1 MKLSK
6 NLMRLLQVNSMTA
19 IAADRLSPRNLT
31 SRMLRHLY
39 ALLLLAV
46 MTIAGS
52 GSAWGQSL
60 MPTTRYTL
68 DNVGDNPFALVN
80 LSVSKALYGKDAQ
93 NAAFDTYATAFVSA
107 NTGYTFVLEK
117 PTNGDYDD
125 NDYLLKF
132 IKPDGEDYSLWG
144 NSQCY
149 LNSQPGGNIF
159 ILGKNG
165 ADQVNGGNFT
175 NGQDLNDGAVWTL
188 IANDGAFKLK
198 NKGTNKYL
206 NGITSV
212 SDEASAASWSLCS
225 LGEGLTVNFS
235 SNNEEWGTVT
245 AAVNGE
251 EISSGTK
258 VPYGTNVELTAHPKY
273 GYVFKNWSNSST
285 ELTRTWTV
293 TVSGHPSATFA
304 EAPSGYVV
312 TFSGLYGGG
321 TVTATVNGEPINSG
335 DYVDGGTEVTFTA
348 VPTGDNLPW
357 KWTVDGAEF
366 YTGATKAVT
375 VEKDITVNH
384 QFGSVYVNVYTNNAS
399 LGTVNIAHGE
409 VNATTFHVTPYS
421 GDFTLTAVPTA
432 NGVFKGWYK
441 DADHTQKIEDAE
453 ATYSIHNPEGTNN
466 YFALFAAPAH
476 NYHPKPQCFNKP
488 LDLTHIEAG
497 NKVTYTYSDG
507 ATVETGD
514 EDGYIAIY
522 FSEAYNLK
530 ELNGWRIGCSEEQ
543 RSNVKSVGFFHNG
556 SLVTSDY
563 LYNNAWGRDLAN
575 DIKAQLTA
583 VDEVRFYFN
592 KNTTTQFNYIMFN
605 IDHELGKKDPILVSP
620 TANEMEIMEGSTLQL
635 RISDNQ
641 GFWREYTDNT
651 YSEKT
656 NRISGEWKPL
666 YDITGLKPGDYYF
679 GVIDDGNCAIGNHHA
694 TELVKVHVHVNELPN
709 CTVTTTQ
716 NSADKGTVNAN
727 GGKLDITYQHE
738 IEGKTV
744 TVQVKNTEN
753 VWNDHDGITCDGFRM
768 TQANNTELLVNAP
781 AGYRVKYVKVNFC
794 KDSYYNVSFN
804 GGSAIPSGTA
814 DFVEYTQN
822 ATNQYKDMVRMVIR
836 GVTDQTECTELHINS
851 VYVKIERM
859 KLDEDRTITSSGRER
874 KYWIYVPENVMKGTA
889 KNVPVVFSLHGGGED
904 YKPTNIASLNFNTL
918 ADQNNFIVVYPC
930 AENQLF
936 PLFNPNPAP
945 AWLCTGKKNDD
956 TQLFEDIIEELNN
969 NTEGYSID
977 ETKIY
982 MAGFS
987 VGGMMAYAAANC
999 MSDKIAAFA
1008 SISGFPMNETHLRH
1022 HGKRPVPFLHVHG
1035 TKDDF
1040 VRYTHMPTIID
1051 NMIFRNGLS
1060 STPAKTTGSADLYGD
1075 QTTTF
1080 TKYVYGNESDKSQ
1093 TPYVYYEVGTG
1104 FGSGMGHND
1113 WCRLGDDDVEKVMW
1127 NFFSGRSLP
1136 NTISEQWEIK
1146 TDINTQNFSGLKN
1159 GWQINTSTGVLA
1171 QYGES
1176 GGYTN
1181 TGQNVYHSI
1190 QLKGGQQYLKF
1201 NITGNATNYIMVR
1214 VVKLA
1219 ELSAFDELRPSPISY
1234 TEKVILDNKAYKV
1247 KENGSLSIPFDAEE
1261 GEYLVSIMKGGQ
1273 YDNTT
1278 INNIVI
1284 SQTGSKDCEEYTG
1297 AINTDFTGYFNY
1309 NNRLFAQWNFDLS
1322 DGYRTN
1328 ARKLEENARTD
1339 ADMWHADLSNTNYVA
1354 AHDDIPAKEATFGT
1368 IIFENQKVIGNLEA
1382 SDTDIESYGEL
1393 TYNCT
1398 GETLEPL
1405 AIAAGLKFKAGVGQ
1419 VKIHVDLAN
1428 GQVSGAHLE
1437 LAAGVKMHI
1446 PYVENSYR
1454 NDKNENKV
1462 IPSGDGAN
1470 LGDFSNCMH
1479 HINRD
1484 IIYIAMKEG
1493 NVWQY
1498 ITNKCL
1504 DEDHTDQDLFR
1515 SGGDEFV
1522 NGKTYNKADYMGIQG
1537 TPCFVEFNKTGVI
1550 DRIGVNRNM
1559 IYSFYTEYINEL
1571 GMAKPNTRFRVV
1583 GSPWGSRVA
1592 DEGVYTKYEG
1602 AIAMTYGGWMNSEG
1616 GSTYTKWD
1624 DTETTDAWSDLGV
1637 INYEP
1642 DNTAVHFKTWGNMK
1656 PSQAG
1661 TKSIAAIDGF
1671 PVAALLYTEARSG
1684 SLLPS
1689 SLAPANSDKKTD
1701 NNIEYVKAK
1710 DDNGAYVLNENQQ
1723 QVWLPN
1729 YFPEC
1734 PGEYM
1739 VPTTSAPYKENVTP
1753 WSLPS
1758 RGGYAKFEPS
1768 IPGVLNMNV
1777 VQNGG
1782 HDYYIADEFGKLVD
1796 QNTIF
1801 SITGTKQAIDKSN
1814 GCYKIANTD
1823 YVKHSLNVEPGKTY
1837 YIFSNTT
1844 GLGIVGFYFEP
1855 YVNHDGTER
1864 GRIYVG
1870 VNEEAYKLKAGEAYA
1885 LPANVNRTETITSP
1899 GENGDVSYTIKY
1911 SQKAVKVNLRRA
1923 FNANQ
1928 WETICLPYSMNQVQ
1942 MEQVFGEGTRVVLL
1956 RDVQDQE
1963 HSVDNKVTMTLVCH
1977 ENQDILAGYPYL
1989 IRPTQPVPNGVE
2001 TISSLPTTAPTPL
2014 VINSVG
2020 PNTNSYADKTY
2031 GGMTNWN
2038 FKGHYSGSVDVANG
2052 SYVVSQGVLKLVAGT
2067 TKISGY
2073 RAWMENAI
2081 PSQLKRVQLFIGADG
2096 EEDDSATDVDEISI
2110 DDLLEQSG
2118 IFTNESTVYG
2128 INGQVVRK
2136 NATNLNG
2143 LPKGIYVVN
2152 GKKYIIK

>member
-1 MKLSK
+1 MKETKQKANHLIR
-6 NLMRLLQVNSMTA
+6 MVALL
-19 IAADRLSPRNLT
+19 
-31 SRMLRHLY
+31 
-39 ALLLLAV
+39 ALLLVGVNVSWAQ
-46 MTIAGS
+46 I
-52 GSAWGQSL
+52 
-60 MPTTRYTL
+60 PTTRKDL
-68 DNVGDNPFALVN
+68 GSLGSDAFALVN
-80 LSVSKALYGKDAQ
+80 ANDGGKILYGTDAQ
-93 NAAFDTYATAFVSA
+93 NAGYNFYSTAVSGTYS
-107 NTGYTFVLEK
+107 GYTFVLET
-117 PTNGDYDD
+117 PQNGSYDS

-132 IKPDGEDYSLWG
+132 KNKDGNDYSLWG

-165 ADQVNGGNFT
+165 KIGETEDHYN
-175 NGQDLNDGAVWTL
+175 NGQDLNNGAVWTI
-188 IANDGAFKLK
+188 IANGDGTYKLK
-198 NKGTNKYL
+198 NKGTEKYL
-206 NGITSV
+206 NGLSSV
-212 SDEASAASWSLCS
+212 DNKADAANWSFCT
-225 LGEGLTVNFS
+225 LGAGCKVDFK
-235 SNNEEWGTVT
+235 SNQPLYGAVT
-245 AAVNGE
+245 GKRLDTNADVETGVV
-251 EISSGTK
+251 
-258 VPYGTNVELTAHPKY
+258 VPYGTQLELTAHPNS
-273 GYVFKNWSNSST
+273 GYVFKNWSNGET
-285 ELTRTWTV
+285 GLTRVLTV
-293 TVSGHPSATFA
+293 TGNGDPSGTFA
-304 EAPSGYVV
+304 EIPSYTV
-312 TFSGLYGGG
+312 TFGPNTIGWG
-321 TVTATVNGEPINSG
+321 TVTAKRLDTDAAITSG
-335 DYVDGGTEVTFTA
+335 DQVPSGTKVQFTATAASSEYLVWGWQVDGADNWSLPNPYTVTEDVTITHNFTTGIKINVYTNDGTLGSVNVSGGGQNGTTIHITPWPGTVTFTA
-348 VPTGDNLPW
+348 TPANSEVTFVGWYSNSECTEEYL
-357 KWTVDGAEF
+357 V
-366 YTGATKAVT
+366 TKEA
-375 VEKDITVNH
+375 
-384 QFGSVYVNVYTNNAS
+384 
-399 LGTVNIAHGE
+399 
-409 VNATTFHVTPYS
+409 
-421 GDFTLTAVPTA
+421 TLTYT
-432 NGVFKGWYK
+432 
-441 DADHTQKIEDAE
+441 DSDDILRT
-453 ATYSIHNPEGTNN
+453 TGTINRWAKFVDN
-466 YFALFAAPAH
+466 TPAH

-488 LDLTHIEAG
+488 LDLSRVEAG
-497 NKVTYTYSDG
+497 NKVSYTYTNSDG

-530 ELNGWRIGCSEEQ
+530 ELKGWSIGCSTEQ
-543 RSNVKSVGFFHNG
+543 RPNVKSVGFFHNG

-563 LYNNAWGRDLAN
+563 LYNSVWGRDITN
-575 DIKAQLTA
+575 EIKAQLTA

-592 KNTTTQFNYIMFN
+592 KNTTTQFNYIMFD

-641 GFWREYTDNT
+641 GFWREYTNDT
-651 YSEKT
+651 YSVT
-656 NRISGEWKPL
+656 TTRITGEWKPS
-666 YDITGLKPGDYYF
+666 YDITGLTPGDYYF

-694 TELVKVHVHVNELPN
+694 TNLVKVHVHVNELPN

-716 NSADKGTVNAN
+716 NSADKGTVNVK
-727 GGKLDITYQHE
+727 GDLLDITYQHE
-738 IEGKTV
+738 IEGKNV
-744 TVQVKNTEN
+744 TVQVNNTQN
-753 VWNDHDGITCDGFRM
+753 VWSDHDDITCDGFRM
-768 TQANNTELLVNAP
+768 TKANNTELLVNAP

-794 KDSYYNVSFN
+794 KESKYNVSFN
-804 GGSAIPSGTA
+804 GGSTIPQGTA

-836 GVTDQTECTELHINS
+836 DEAGDDEKELHIKS

-859 KLDEDRTITSSGRER
+859 KLDENRTITSSNRER
-874 KYWIYVPENVMKGTA
+874 KYWIYVPENVMKGSA

-904 YKPTNIASLNFNTL
+904 YKPTNIASLNFNSL
-918 ADQNNFIVVYPC
+918 ADQHNFIVVYPC

-945 AWLCTGKKNDD
+945 AWLCTGNKNDD
-956 TQLFEDIIEELNN
+956 TQLFEDIIEELKS

-977 ETKIY
+977 ENKIY

-1060 STPAKTTGSADLYGD
+1060 STPAKTTGSAELYGS
-1075 QTTTF
+1075 QATTF

-1093 TPYVYYEVGTG
+1093 TPYIYYEVGTG

-1113 WCRLGDDDVEKVMW
+1113 WCRLAGDDVEKVMW
-1127 NFFSGRSLP
+1127 DFFYGRSLP

-1159 GWQINTSTGVLA
+1159 GWQINTSTGILA

-1181 TGQNVYHSI
+1181 TGQNVYHSL

-1219 ELSAFDELRPSPISY
+1219 ELSAFDVLRPSPISY

-1247 KENGSLSIPFDAEE
+1247 KENGSLSIPFNAEE

-1328 ARKLEENARTD
+1328 ARKLEVNARTD

-1368 IIFENQKVIGNLEA
+1368 IIFSNQKAIGTPSG
-1382 SDTDIESYGEL
+1382 SDTELANYAEL
-1393 TYNCT
+1393 TYN
-1398 GETLEPL
+1398 GSEPL
-1405 AIAAGLKFKAGVGQ
+1405 AIAAGLKFKAEVGK

-1437 LAAGVKMHI
+1437 LEPGVKMYV
-1446 PYVENSYR
+1446 PYVKNSYR
-1454 NDKNENKV
+1454 NDTNEGTTLDKDK
-1462 IPSGDGAN
+1462 SKEQQQELYDHYK
-1470 LGDFSNCMH
+1470 NCMH
-1479 HINRD
+1479 HMNRD
-1484 IIYIAMKEG
+1484 IVYIALKEG
-1493 NVWQY
+1493 NAWDH

-1504 DEDHTDQDLFR
+1504 DEGHKDQTLFGN
-1515 SGGDEFV
+1515 GGTEFV

-1537 TPCFVEFNKTGVI
+1537 SPCFIEFSKQTVI
-1550 DRIGVNRNM
+1550 DRIGVNRNLT
-1559 IYSFYTEYINEL
+1559 YSFYTEYINEL
-1571 GMAKPNTRFRVV
+1571 GMAKPGTRFRVV
-1583 GSPWGSRVA
+1583 GSPEGAKVA
-1592 DEGVYTKYEG
+1592 NIGDWTRYEG

-1616 GSTYTKWD
+1616 GSSYTKGD
-1624 DTETTDAWSDLGV
+1624 NTPTTDAWTDLGV

-1642 DNTAVHFKTWGNMK
+1642 DNSAIHFKTWGNMQ
-1656 PSQAG
+1656 PAVATTS
-1661 TKSIAAIDGF
+1661 SIAAIDGF
-1671 PVAALLYTEARSG
+1671 PVVSLLDTEARSG

-1689 SLAPANSDKKTD
+1689 SLAPEVASTAGVDGCAAGVD
-1701 NNIEYVKAK
+1701 YVAETVK
-1710 DDNGAYVLNENQQ
+1710 DSEGHERTVYV
-1723 QVWLPN
+1723 PN
-1729 YFPEC
+1729 YNPESD
-1734 PGEYM
+1734 GKYM
-1739 VPTTSAPYKENVTP
+1739 VPTGDKVYKENITP

-1768 IPGVLNMNV
+1768 VPGVLNMNV

-1782 HDYYIADEFGKLVD
+1782 HNYYIADEFGKLVD

-1801 SITGTKQAIDKSN
+1801 STTGMNQSVKDEANK
-1814 GCYKIANTD
+1814 CYRVANTD

-1844 GLGIVGFYFEP
+1844 GLGIAGFYFEP
-1855 YVNHDGTER
+1855 YVNHDGTKD
-1864 GRIYVG
+1864 GRFYVG
-1870 VNEEAYKLKAGEAYA
+1870 VKEIKLKAGEAYA
-1885 LPANVNRTETITSP
+1885 LPAGVNDTETVTSP
-1899 GENGDVSYTIKY
+1899 GANGDVNYTIKY
-1911 SQKAVKVNLRRA
+1911 SNKAVKVNLRRA

-1942 MEQVFGEGTRVVLL
+1942 MEQVFGPGTRVVLL
-1956 RDVQDQE
+1956 RDIQDAN
-1963 HSVDNKVTMTLVCH
+1963 HSVENKVTLTLICH
-1977 ENQDILAGYPYL
+1977 ENQDIIAGYPYL
-1989 IRPTQPVPNGVE
+1989 IRPTQDVPDGVV
-2001 TISSLPTTAPTPL
+2001 TIASLPMTVNESSL
-2014 VINSVG
+2014 VFVNSEG
-2020 PNTNSYADKTY
+2020 PNTNSYEAKTY
-2031 GGMTNWN
+2031 GGINEYT
-2038 FKGHYSGSVDVANG
+2038 FKGHYGGSAAVSEG
-2052 SYVVSQGVLKLVAGT
+2052 SYAVVNGLMTRVKAT
-2067 TKISGY
+2067 TISGY
-2073 RAWMENAI
+2073 RAWLDLNAGVT
-2081 PSQLKRVQLFIGADG
+2081 PSLAKKIAFFVGADG
-2096 EEDDSATDVDEISI
+2096 ENGETSTDIDEISI
-2110 DDLLEQSG
+2110 DTMLEKQG
-2118 IFTNESTVYG
+2118 IFANNTTVYG
-2128 INGQVVRK
+2128 INGHVVRE

-2143 LPKGIYVVN
+2143 LSKGIYIVN
-2152 GKKYIIK
+2152 GKKYVVK